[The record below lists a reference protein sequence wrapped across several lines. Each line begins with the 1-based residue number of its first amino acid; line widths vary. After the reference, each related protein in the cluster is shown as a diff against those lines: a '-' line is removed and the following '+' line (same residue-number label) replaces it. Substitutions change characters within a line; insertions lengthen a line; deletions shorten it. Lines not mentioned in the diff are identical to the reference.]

1 MLQLPCDYLTIQTSD
16 PSKSIKFHVK
26 TYKWPNYYPRVKIL
40 LFLTLKFRF
49 SNAAVVAFLDEIH
62 TKTQQ
67 KFFLQNSRKT
77 QEHFRFDE
85 KNHVSQFI
93 VVIFFCSLSLSSFAT
108 EIELSERARLMC
120 CCWGGGAEQIGLST
134 AGAQV
139 PTCSWDCGYN
149 WEEKPACDKPAS
161 QPKISAKKWSA
172 NQSPQPIKKK
182 PHSKKY

>member
-1 MLQLPCDYLTIQTSD
+1 MWLLNYSDERPFKKYQISRQNIQMTELLPSCKNSSFSYLEISFFQRRRCRLPWRNSHKNTTKIFLAKFKKNTGALSFWRE
-16 PSKSIKFHVK
+16 KS
-26 TYKWPNYYPRVKIL
+26 
-40 LFLTLKFRF
+40 RF
-49 SNAAVVAFLDEIH
+49 TVYCRH
-62 TKTQQ
+62 
-67 KFFLQNSRKT
+67 FFLFT
-77 QEHFRFDE
+77 FLEFFRDW
-85 KNHVSQFI
+85 NW
-93 VVIFFCSLSLSSFAT
+93 A
-108 EIELSERARLMC
+108 ERTGPPKVLLLR
-120 CCWGGGAEQIGLST
+120 GGGAEQIGLST